1 MKILKN
7 FKFKYIKLIFIILL
21 VFGYLYLI
29 VSNLVNYKL
38 KSKLDHVPTFKKM
51 NVLKNPK
58 YVRVEDNLTKVE
70 DNLTKVEDNLTKVED
85 NLTKVEHFSNSRY
98 SHEKKN
104 IDLKIIKN
112 LLKKVQKKLSK
123 KYPFNQTQIMRD
135 RYYSNTIIDKQLL
148 EYAQNI
154 KNTIEMDNNKHK
166 KFKSYIAYNYEDLG
180 DYYSNLDKKG
190 NPIIDNR
197 GKDRIFKSST
207 ESNIKTYDNFLKNK
221 TTNFPSSNKLCPD
234 FKCQRNY
241 MTCTSNHIP
250 KIYKNGFIEDVKQ
263 MVIN

>member
-1 MKILKN
+1 MKK

-29 VSNLVNYKL
+29 ISNLVNYKL
-38 KSKLDHVPTFKKM
+38 KSKLDHVPKLKM

-58 YVRVEDNLTKVE
+58 HVRVEDNLTKVE
-70 DNLTKVEDNLTKVED
+70 DNLAKVED

-98 SHEKKN
+98 SYEKKN

-135 RYYSNTIIDKQLL
+135 RYYSNNIIDKQLI

-154 KNTIEMDNNKHK
+154 KNSIKMDNNKHK

-197 GKDRIFKSST
+197 GKNRIFKSST
-207 ESNIKTYDNFLKNK
+207 ESNIKTYNKFLKNK
-221 TTNFPSSNKLCPD
+221 IKNFPSSNKLCPD

-263 MVIN
+263 MIIN